1 MSFKKF
7 NNSVFILTLILFT
20 SCASNNKPK
29 TLDGNWE
36 VTSLKEISNFDVA
49 PNFIMNLKTMKVA
62 GFSGC
67 NRFFGSFKVE
77 NNNLT
82 FHSMGGTKMAC
93 PDFTV
98 ENLFITTIP
107 EVKSFSFNKDLLQFR
122 SENNEV
128 IMTMRPIEE
137 EQK

>member
-1 MSFKKF
+1 MSLKKF
-7 NNSVFILTLILFT
+7 NLLFTLTLILFS
-20 SCASNNKPK
+20 SCTKSEEAK
-29 TLDGNWE
+29 TIDGNWE
-36 VTSLKEISNFDVA
+36 VTSIKEMSSFDTP
-49 PNFIMNLKTMKVA
+49 PNFKINLSTLKIA

-67 NRFFGSFKVE
+67 NHFFGSISTE
-77 NNNLT
+77 NNTLS
-82 FHSMGGTKMAC
+82 FHGMGGTKMAC